1 MTTKLDN
8 LDNLNNSA
16 QNLVRNKRGA
26 LGFLAVK
33 NVQQI
38 NMDAINLSLVIDTKP
53 AEIKQA
59 PQIKNL
65 Y

>member
-1 MTTKLDN
+1 MQLQQNRKVRVEMTTKLDN

-33 NVQQI
+33 NVQ
-38 NMDAINLSLVIDTKP
+38 
-53 AEIKQA
+53 
-59 PQIKNL
+59 
-65 Y
+65 